1 MKKSKKNI
9 ISPQYVTNE
18 KGEKVSVIIPIKKYL
33 ELLEAIE
40 ESEDIRIYDEVKSR
54 NEKRVS
60 LDEYLK
66 KRKPAHAA
74 L

>member
-1 MKKSKKNI
+1 MKKSKKSK

-18 KGEKVSVIIPIKKYL
+18 KGEKVSVILPIKKYL

-40 ESEDIRIYDEVKSR
+40 ESEDIRMYDEVKSR
-54 NEKRVS
+54 NEKRIS
-60 LDEYLK
+60 LDDYLK
-66 KRKPAHAA
+66 KRKPTHAA